1 MRRGY
6 AELTVFAEDY
16 AMEQVDKP
24 VVGATKIT
32 MGMMQDAHVLAVET
46 DDFVVVCPL
55 TAEIM
60 TALAADLTERSKSD
74 GCKDYAKP

>member
-1 MRRGY
+1 
-6 AELTVFAEDY
+6 
-16 AMEQVDKP
+16 MEQVDKP

-74 GCKDYAKP
+74 GCKDYAKQ

>member
-1 MRRGY
+1 
-6 AELTVFAEDY
+6 
-16 AMEQVDKP
+16 MEQVDKP

-55 TAEIM
+55 TTEVM
-60 TALAADLTERSKSD
+60 TALAADLTERSTS
-74 GCKDYAKP
+74 GGSKDHAKQ

>member
-1 MRRGY
+1 
-6 AELTVFAEDY
+6 
-16 AMEQVDKP
+16 MEQVDKP

-55 TAEIM
+55 TVEIM
-60 TALAADLTERSKSD
+60 TALAADLTERSAS
-74 GCKDYAKP
+74 GGSKDHAKQ

>member
-1 MRRGY
+1 
-6 AELTVFAEDY
+6 
-16 AMEQVDKP
+16 MEQVDKP

-32 MGMMQDAHVLAVET
+32 MGMMQDAHVLVVET

-60 TALAADLTERSKSD
+60 TALAADLTERSASGGSKEH
-74 GCKDYAKP
+74 AKQ

>member
-1 MRRGY
+1 
-6 AELTVFAEDY
+6 
-16 AMEQVDKP
+16 MEQVDKP

-32 MGMMQDAHVLAVET
+32 MGMMQDVHVLAVET

-74 GCKDYAKP
+74 GCKDYAKQ